1 MNMIMKKSLFFFLFL
16 LTQAIQAQKITP
28 PNIIYILM
36 DDLGIEE
43 IEPYGNTIF
52 KTPHLTK
59 MAQEGMKFS
68 KHYAGTSV
76 CAPSRC
82 ALMTGK
88 HTGNCEVRG
97 NKQAQ
102 PHGQMPISDQTVT
115 VAELLKKVG
124 YQTFLSGKWGLGI
137 EGTSGEPTKQGFD
150 AYYGFLDQVLAH
162 NNFPEY
168 LLRNGKKE
176 YLKNKVIWEPTQT
189 TWSRG
194 LGSYTPEENKVEYA
208 NDLFTQEGLRFIEEQ
223 ANEKQ
228 PFFLYLAYTLPH
240 NNGEAPKEIRFQSP
254 TLKPYE
260 NENWT
265 TLEKNYAA
273 TISRMDDYIGQI
285 MQKLKEKGIAEKT
298 IVFFSSDNGST
309 EDIPERFA
317 EKNLYR
323 GFKRSPYEGGIRAPL
338 LVWWEGKIK
347 KGSTSDFPTA
357 QWDFLPTACELA
369 GVETPKDIDGISIL
383 PTLIGKKQTNR
394 KTDMYWEFH
403 EQGGWQVLQKGD
415 YKLIY
420 FVKKQV
426 YELYNLKKD
435 IGEKNNLVEKKPKTF
450 ARMKKI
456 LHSVR
461 SESSTFNF

>member
-1 MNMIMKKSLFFFLFL
+1 MNKYLFFLLLFL
-16 LTQAIQAQKITP
+16 TQVIWAQKNTP
-28 PNIIYILM
+28 KPNIIYILM

-97 NKQAQ
+97 NKQAT

-115 VAELLKKVG
+115 VAELLKQAG

-150 AYYGFLDQVLAH
+150 AYYGFLDQILAH

-168 LLRNGKKE
+168 LLRNGQKE

-189 TWSRG
+189 TWSKG
-194 LGSYTPEENKVEYA
+194 LGSYTPEENKAEYA
-208 NDLFTQEGLRFIEEQ
+208 NDLFTQEGLKFIEEQ
-223 ANEKQ
+223 ADKKK

-265 TLEKNYAA
+265 ELEKNYAA
-273 TISRMDDYIGQI
+273 TISRMDDYVGQI
-285 MQKLKEKGIAEKT
+285 MQKLKEKGIAENT
-298 IVFFSSDNGST
+298 IVFFTSDNGST
-309 EDIPERFA
+309 EDIPERFVQ
-317 EKNLYR
+317 KNRYR
-323 GFKRSPYEGGIRAPL
+323 GFKRSPYEGGILAPL

-347 KGSTSDFPTA
+347 KGSISDLPTA

-369 GVETPKDIDGISIL
+369 GIAPPKDIDGISIV
-383 PTLIGKKQTNR
+383 PTLTRKKQIKR
-394 KTDMYWEFH
+394 KTKMYWEFH
-403 EQGGWQVLQKGD
+403 EQGGWQALQEGD

-435 IGEKNNLVEKKPKTF
+435 IGEKNNLVNQEPKIFEK
-450 ARMKKI
+450 MKKQ
-456 LHSVR
+456 LHNAR